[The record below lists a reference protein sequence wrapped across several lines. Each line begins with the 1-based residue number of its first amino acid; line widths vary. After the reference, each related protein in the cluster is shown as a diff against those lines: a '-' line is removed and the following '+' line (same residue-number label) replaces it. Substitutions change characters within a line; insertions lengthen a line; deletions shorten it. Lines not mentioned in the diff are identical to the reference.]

1 MPNGSLR
8 FQVALEYRG
17 RSWSTVQLDLS
28 RGEGDT
34 TEVELVDPLAL
45 EAFGLETPPALPC
58 LSLRYHMAQR
68 SMG

>member
-45 EAFGLETPPALPC
+45 EAFGLAEDPWDDAAPE
-58 LSLRYHMAQR
+58 
-68 SMG
+68 G